1 MTKKFIFFVSL
12 LIAVLIQSC
21 DSNPNVTA
29 SKIPM
34 IDLESA
40 VGSGKVFNLSDVAT
54 EIRYIPLET
63 KKESLISN
71 VNKIYFENDRI
82 YLFTN
87 NNIVIFDSN
96 GKHLL
101 TFDRRGNGP
110 QEYNYISSNDVDPH
124 NSNILLHAFCS
135 DQTASILT
143 YSPEGTLLS
152 RYLSDSIQNV
162 LNTKFFKLDDN
173 KFIIKYPI
181 SIVDSVEAYAK
192 VFDSSGT
199 VVKRLY
205 KPKLD
210 YYKKKYDRLI
220 ELSGKNG
227 VMFALEK
234 NYRVYPLAY
243 RYKEFLRFFFY
254 ENDTIFSIDRSLNYS
269 PVYVVNFGKY
279 KNPEEFDGHYS
290 KGDHISLERGICY
303 ETDNFILMEFNLR
316 SFAHEPLET
325 VSPNGKGSS
334 KNTKSFALYDKNSG
348 ELTLMNTPMP
358 AKPGFKEDFESG
370 PPFFPSCLS
379 SEMYAI
385 SIIYPDK
392 LKSFAQSNPVS
403 PKLKSI
409 ANNLNEFDNPVVVLV
424 KMK

>member
-1 MTKKFIFFVSL
+1 MKNIFRI
-12 LIAVLIQSC
+12 LILTAVVAMNGCKSQTDTQPTEL
-21 DSNPNVTA
+21 PV
-29 SKIPM
+29 

-40 VGSGKVFNLSDVAT
+40 IGSGKIFNLSDVAT
-54 EIRYIPLET
+54 EIKYVPLET
-63 KKESLISN
+63 NKESLISN
-71 VNKIYFENDRI
+71 VNRIYYEKDRI
-82 YLFTN
+82 YLFTT

-124 NSNILLHAFCS
+124 SGNILLHAFCS

-181 SIVDSVEAYAK
+181 SIIDTVEAYAK

-199 VVKRLY
+199 IVQRLY

-210 YYKKKYDRLI
+210 YYKRKYDRII
-220 ELSGKNG
+220 EISGKNG
-227 VMFALEK
+227 VKFNFEK
-234 NYRVYPLAY
+234 NYRIYPLGY
-243 RYKEFLRFFFY
+243 RYREFLRFFFY

-269 PVYVVNFGKY
+269 PVYVINFGKY
-279 KNPEEFDGHYS
+279 KNPEEFDGHHS
-290 KGDHISLERGICY
+290 KGDHISLERGTCY
-303 ETDNFILMEFNLR
+303 ETDNFILAEFNLR
-316 SFAHEPLET
+316 NFAHEPLET
-325 VSPNGKGSS
+325 MFPNGKGTS
-334 KNTKSFALYDKNSG
+334 KNTKSFALYDKSSG
-348 ELTLMNTPMP
+348 KLTLMNTPIP
-358 AKPGFKEDFESG
+358 AKPGFKEDFEYG
-370 PPFFPSCLS
+370 PPFFPSYLS
-379 SEMYAI
+379 SQMYAI

-392 LKSFAQSNPVS
+392 LKSFADSNPVS
-403 PKLKSI
+403 AKLKSI
-409 ANNLNEFDNPVVVLV
+409 AQNLKEFDNPVVVLV